1 MTSRKNKKSGAKHG
15 GARADGR
22 TGHRTKVNAM
32 FKEDISKEKQYLGG
46 DGGPTTSSGVIVG
59 GGEGGPGRGGGEG
72 GPGIEGGPVI

>member
-1 MTSRKNKKSGAKHG
+1 MVDICSPVQKTNLDLWQRGLLDLEPRSMLCLRRTFSKKN
-15 GARADGR
+15 
-22 TGHRTKVNAM
+22 
-32 FKEDISKEKQYLGG
+32 LGG